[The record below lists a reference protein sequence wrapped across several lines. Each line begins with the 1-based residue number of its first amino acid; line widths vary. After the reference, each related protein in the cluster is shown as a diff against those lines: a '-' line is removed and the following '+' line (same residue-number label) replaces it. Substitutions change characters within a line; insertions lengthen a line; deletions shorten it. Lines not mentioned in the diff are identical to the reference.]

1 MNFVCCIASS
11 EILCIANLFFV
22 LFSAIY
28 NEWFVNAIFHNTST
42 ASCPNLDD
50 FFILLTL
57 DIKNAYNTL
66 SQQRIYDFFS
76 KKCPTAEPGSQSWSG
91 WDILW
96 RHFAAH
102 YGTTGLLKFYHSG
115 STYTIQSLTGTQQGD
130 PLGGILFTAPLQPLF
145 NHIADTFP
153 DILICVFADNTVF
166 LGPNSQVLMA
176 ADLLNTL
183 LAEANLAL
191 NASESN
197 ILLNNLPS
205 TLLIPTT
212 MTTNNGLEFPCTTEG
227 IKLLGSPLGKASFCQ
242 ELFNLIVTKIE
253 HDYDLLKDFPYLHQR
268 SKLLTFNVNT
278 RINYSLRTAAPFIT
292 GPATARLDCS
302 VDNFMADTFHFPA
315 DFLTCPETSHYQQA
329 INQLR
334 LGIRDGGSG
343 CFRNEPLIA
352 AASYSALAVTIK
364 WLHKHPIEFTWLAQP

>member
-1 MNFVCCIASS
+1 MFHI
-11 EILCIANLFFV
+11 I
-22 LFSAIY
+22 
-28 NEWFVNAIFHNTST
+28 NAIMDST
-42 ASCPNLDD
+42 TKSCIDQNDL
-50 FFILLTL
+50 FIILTL

-66 SQQRIYDFFS
+66 SRQSISDFFA
-76 KKCPTAEPGSQSWSG
+76 KRCPNGPNDPDQMSDPQSWSG

-96 RHFAAH
+96 KHFAAH

-242 ELFNLIVTKIE
+242 ELFNLIVTKI
-253 HDYDLLKDFPYLHQR
+253 DITT
-268 SKLLTFNVNT
+268 TF
-278 RINYSLRTAAPFIT
+278 
-292 GPATARLDCS
+292 
-302 VDNFMADTFHFPA
+302 
-315 DFLTCPETSHYQQA
+315 
-329 INQLR
+329 
-334 LGIRDGGSG
+334 
-343 CFRNEPLIA
+343 
-352 AASYSALAVTIK
+352 
-364 WLHKHPIEFTWLAQP
+364 